1 MATKPKRTVSKK
13 TGKIIKPKSLTQKT
27 KAAATRK
34 HNKIS
39 GKTK

>member
-1 MATKPKRTVSKK
+1 MATKRKPTINKK
-13 TGKIIKPKSLTQKT
+13 GRIIKPKTLTQKT